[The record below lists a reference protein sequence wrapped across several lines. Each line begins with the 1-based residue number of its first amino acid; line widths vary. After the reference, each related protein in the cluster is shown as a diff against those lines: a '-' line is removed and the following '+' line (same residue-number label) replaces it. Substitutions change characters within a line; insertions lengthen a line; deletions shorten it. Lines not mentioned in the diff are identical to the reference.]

1 MNSVLLGVLLFIAFQ
16 LVLGVAVSRTVR
28 NEEDYLLAGRSLGS
42 GLVCLSVFAT
52 WFGAE
57 TCISSAS
64 GLYEKGL
71 AGGAAE
77 PFGYGLC
84 IIFYGLAFAMPLW
97 RRHLITVA
105 DLFRDRFSA
114 GVERLA
120 VLILAVT
127 SMFWAAA
134 QIRAFGQVLSA
145 SAGIEVELTITLAA
159 VVAMVYTSLGGLRAD
174 VITDVIQGIVII
186 IGLVVLLVTVVGDLG
201 GLHATWGRVDPDRL
215 NLLESGRS
223 VWALLETWAIPI
235 FGSVVAQELA
245 SRTMAARSGRI
256 ARNATLLG
264 GALYLLVGAIPA
276 FLGLIGPSLM
286 PDIGNPE
293 QILPRL
299 AQTYLPT
306 LGYILFAG
314 ALISAI
320 LSSVDSALL
329 ASSALISH
337 NLVLPFCKNAGDRT
351 KVRMARA
358 GVWVCGLVSWGLAL
372 SADTIYE
379 LVEASSAF
387 GGAGMVVI
395 LVFGLFGR
403 RGDHR
408 AAYAALGAAMMAW
421 GLASRIESYP
431 APYLTSLVLG
441 VIAYCAVAALTA
453 PGLKKIR

>member
-276 FLGLIGPSLM
+276 FLGLIGPSLI

-299 AQTYLPT
+299 AQSYLPT
-306 LGYILFAG
+306 LGYIIFAG